1 MARSER
7 PQEELAG
14 ERKREGPFYDNLISD
29 HQIFIDPVS
38 DDRAPEG
45 EVRAEGTTPEQE
57 TREERTSQN
66 WRTILGPYGGADLRR
81 SLTQI
86 LTSVVPFFIFWY
98 AAYSAL
104 TVG

>member
-1 MARSER
+1 MKGRSER

-57 TREERTSQN
+57 TREQETREER
-66 WRTILGPYGGADLRR
+66 L
-81 SLTQI
+81 SLI
-86 LTSVVPFFIFWY
+86 HI
-98 AAYSAL
+98 
-104 TVG
+104 

>member
-1 MARSER
+1 MGRSER

-57 TREERTSQN
+57 TPEQGTREQDAN
-66 WRTILGPYGGADLRR
+66 LA
-81 SLTQI
+81 
-86 LTSVVPFFIFWY
+86 
-98 AAYSAL
+98 SARKSPCNPQYFN
-104 TVG
+104 